1 MLSLKEGD
9 KNKKF
14 FYHLENSHCQSN
26 TIVQLAV
33 NREMSTNEAEINEK
47 NYQLL
52 YTEAGV
58 QRLLLDD
65 LAFQLLM
72 MRNLI
77 GWILVLQR
85 KSFMRQL

>member
-1 MLSLKEGD
+1 M
-9 KNKKF
+9 
-14 FYHLENSHCQSN
+14 
-26 TIVQLAV
+26 
-33 NREMSTNEAEINEK
+33 RK

-52 YTEAGV
+52 YAEAGV
-58 QRLLLDD
+58 QCLLLDD

-85 KSFMRQL
+85 KRFMRQL